1 MRPQTMEQYCLGV
14 ITLVAGVALLGSA
27 ARAEGSFPPRKP
39 GWWQTTMVMTMNMK
53 GQPPDHDT
61 TPLNSFM
68 CSDAA
73 TDAITMKQMA
83 GDTGKCMAFDIT
95 KSGDTYT
102 VSGSCPD
109 PMGGSGVMTTHGT
122 MVFAGD
128 TQIHIVSDTVSPSMS
143 GHVMGDAKWL
153 GACPAGVKPG
163 DFGMM
168 KDGVFSKQGNILD
181 KP

>member
-1 MRPQTMEQYCLGV
+1 MQRQNIRRCLWGV
-14 ITLVAGVALLGSA
+14 TAMVAAAALFSTA
-27 ARAEGSFPPRKP
+27 ARADSSFPPRKP

-53 GQPPDHDT
+53 GQPPDNDT
-61 TPLNSFM
+61 TPFISLM

-83 GDTGKCMAFDIT
+83 GDTGKCLAFDIT

-102 VSGSCPD
+102 VTGSCPD
-109 PMGGSGVMTTHGT
+109 PMGGNGVMTTHGT
-122 MVFAGD
+122 MVFQGD
-128 TQIHIVSDTVSPSMS
+128 TQIHIVSDTVSPTMS
-143 GHVMGDAKWL
+143 GHITGDSKWL

-163 DFGMM
+163 DFGTMQN
-168 KDGVFSKQGNILD
+168 GVFSKQGNVLD